1 MSLLYE
7 LNQTKAVAGLP
18 NFSPNQQLVG
28 SRFEIINGRL
38 VSISDNPVNY
48 LKEGYDIN
56 DIIYSIL
63 ALIMDKI
70 RVAPWG
76 LYRVKDEAATK
87 AFMAMQR
94 KGIWAADDYR
104 KMRDL
109 RTKAIELVKDPG
121 KMGELLKYPNDDET
135 MSDFVA
141 NGCGYKL
148 GVGNKYIWADILEG
162 GANKGLPNKLINL
175 PAQYGQIEATDSF
188 PTIITA
194 YLFQLWPN
202 RKFKPE
208 EILHEKYWNPNWN
221 INGQQLYGVAPLK
234 AALKIL
240 NRDNSS
246 LESSANRFQNGGI
259 SGILHMKGVPGQSK
273 GEDLVKEVRALKKQ
287 MVTEWQGPSN
297 DGKMGLSGYDMGWI
311 PIGLTAE
318 EMQQIENEKW
328 NLRRLC
334 NVWGVQ
340 SQLLNDPDN
349 KTYANQEEAERA
361 LTTRCAIP
369 ALTSFR
375 DNFNRKLQKDW
386 GLKGKGLIVD
396 WDSTVYSELQVDT
409 KETVEW
415 LEKLMSRGLPP
426 NRAMEILNLER
437 IDNPIF
443 DEPWITPGA
452 GQPLSQWLLNPV
464 DQTLIEADES

>member
-7 LNQTKAVAGLP
+7 LNQTKAAPGLP
-18 NFSPNQQLVG
+18 NFAPNQLVG
-28 SRFEIINGRL
+28 NRFEIINGRL

-76 LYRVKDEAATK
+76 LYRVVDESATK
-87 AFMAMQR
+87 AYMAIQR
-94 KGIWAADDYR
+94 KGLLLANDYR
-104 KMRDL
+104 FMRDL
-109 RTKAIELVKDPG
+109 RTKAIEPVKDPG
-121 KMGELLKYPNDDET
+121 KWGELLKYPNDDET
-135 MSDFVA
+135 MPDFVA

-148 GVGNKYIWADILEG
+148 SVGNKYIWADILEA
-162 GANKGLPNKLINL
+162 GANKGIPRQLINL
-175 PAQYGQIEATDSF
+175 PAQYGQIEAIDGF
-188 PTIITA
+188 PQSIVTG
-194 YLFQLWPN
+194 YVFQLWQN
-202 RKFKPE
+202 RKLLPNE
-208 EILHEKYWNPNWN
+208 VMHERYWNPNWN

-246 LESSANRFQNGGI
+246 LDDSASRFQNKGI
-259 SGILHMKGVPGQSK
+259 DGVLHLKGVPGQSN

-287 MVTEWQGPSN
+287 MITEWSGSSN
-297 DGKMGLSGYDMGWI
+297 SGKMGLSGYDVGWI
-311 PIGLTAE
+311 PLGLTPV

-349 KTYANQEEAERA
+349 KTYANQEEAERS
-361 LTTRCAIP
+361 LTARCAIP

-386 GLKGKGLIVD
+386 GLKGKGMIVD
-396 WDSTVYSELQVDT
+396 YDATVYTELQQDTADMMVWVD
-409 KETVEW
+409 
-415 LEKLMSRGLPP
+415 KLMSRGLPV
-426 NRAMEILNLER
+426 NRAMELLNLEK
-437 IDNPIF
+437 IDSPLF
-443 DEPWITPGA
+443 DQPWITPA
-452 GQPLSQWLLNPV
+452 MGQPLSEWLLNPV
-464 DQTLIEADES
+464 EETLIDES